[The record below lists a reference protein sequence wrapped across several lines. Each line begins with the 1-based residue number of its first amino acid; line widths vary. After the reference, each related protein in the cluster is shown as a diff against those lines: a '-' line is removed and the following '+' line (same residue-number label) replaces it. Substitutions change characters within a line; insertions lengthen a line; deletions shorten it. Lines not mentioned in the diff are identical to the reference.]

1 MTVVCTKL
9 ICLLAFICLSRDSSV
24 LNSFVYCLVLISIA
38 VINYNMQLTTIIY
51 RSRMERKFKLWWS
64 TKQIITSYL
73 KSLKPK
79 TMFIGIQFLAWDAHI
94 CGGVKLVNEIPNL
107 IVIFDIV
114 EFIHLNSKIL
124 VRLDLVSY
132 YLNLAIIASLNLHYI
147 CILKPDAQVFL
158 SCSFILIM

>member
-1 MTVVCTKL
+1 MVNKTNNRLLPQITETKNN
-9 ICLLAFICLSRDSSV
+9 V
-24 LNSFVYCLVLISIA
+24 HWNPVP
-38 VINYNMQLTTIIY
+38 
-51 RSRMERKFKLWWS
+51 
-64 TKQIITSYL
+64 
-73 KSLKPK
+73 SL
-79 TMFIGIQFLAWDAHI
+79 GQAQI

-114 EFIHLNSKIL
+114 KVIHLNSKIL